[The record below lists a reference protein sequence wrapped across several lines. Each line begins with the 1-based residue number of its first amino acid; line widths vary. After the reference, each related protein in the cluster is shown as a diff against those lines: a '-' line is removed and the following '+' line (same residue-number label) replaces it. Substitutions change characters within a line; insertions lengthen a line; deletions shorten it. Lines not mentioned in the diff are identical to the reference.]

1 MDSYQNDRTWL
12 KVQEYLPPH
21 NRLEK
26 AELPEEY
33 YLTIDTMEIHIDH
46 YKVASPKG
54 RVILFHGVGG
64 NGRMLSALAL
74 PLMKNGFEVIC
85 PDLPLYGYT
94 RCSKNVTWQTW
105 VSVGTE
111 IVNHYQSTKQL
122 STFLFGLSAGGML
135 AYQTATECPQLNGL
149 MASCILDQRDK
160 EVTKHSAKNPY
171 VGMAAK
177 PALALLQRVAGR
189 VRIPMKWIGNMKAI
203 VNNEELAAV
212 LMKDKKSSGARVS
225 LAFIHTMLNPVLKT
239 EPEDFKSCPF
249 LLVHPA
255 EDHWTDLKYSLLFYQ
270 RLACEKQTVILEGA
284 GHFPIEEP
292 GLMQLEQAC
301 AAFLESHL

>member
-54 RVILFHGVGG
+54 RVICFHGVGG

-74 PLMKNGFEVIC
+74 PFMRNGFEVIC

-94 RCSKNVTWQTW
+94 HCSKNVTWQTW

-122 STFLFGLSAGGML
+122 PTFYSDSA
-135 AYQTATECPQLNGL
+135 P
-149 MASCILDQRDK
+149 
-160 EVTKHSAKNPY
+160 
-171 VGMAAK
+171 AA
-177 PALALLQRVAGR
+177 
-189 VRIPMKWIGNMKAI
+189 
-203 VNNEELAAV
+203 
-212 LMKDKKSSGARVS
+212 
-225 LAFIHTMLNPVLKT
+225 
-239 EPEDFKSCPF
+239 C
-249 LLVHPA
+249 
-255 EDHWTDLKYSLLFYQ
+255 
-270 RLACEKQTVILEGA
+270 
-284 GHFPIEEP
+284 
-292 GLMQLEQAC
+292 
-301 AAFLESHL
+301 